1 MKDWKTKIKNLFLNK
16 NKYVHI
22 FVWVLNIILIALAF
36 VSINDCSMQDN
47 TAYALE
53 DTTMIDQYLPYRG
66 YITYS
71 DVNQN
76 PYTTIFG
83 SNNTSYDDKIL
94 YVNLS
99 QPEQTLIHCVFQ
111 PFLYVQ
117 SQDTIKFSYD
127 RLGDYVGRIRETLT
141 IHYVFSGSEVL
152 THTVEKVSEAI
163 DDDGIDIAV
172 ELYNLSFEHNRSDLL
187 ITYIEYISIY
197 VDDVYTVSGNV
208 DFRIVF
214 DEVMPYEQYAL
225 TFAER
230 VEEVAFGAG
239 IQAPVN
245 QIVGATNSFLQI
257 ELLPGLTFA
266 TLIAILVAIPLAVA
280 ILKLWLGG

>member
-1 MKDWKTKIKNLFLNK
+1 MKKLKTRIKKIIIYVQCVLVGVIIGCLCCSNCKLN
-16 NKYVHI
+16 
-22 FVWVLNIILIALAF
+22 
-36 VSINDCSMQDN
+36 DN

-76 PYTTIFG
+76 PYTTVFG
-83 SNNTSYDDKIL
+83 SNNTSYDSKFL

-141 IHYVFSGSEVL
+141 IYYVFSGSEVL

-197 VDDVYTVSGNV
+197 VDDVYDVSGNV
-208 DFRIVF
+208 DFSIVY
-214 DEVMPYEQYAL
+214 DEVMSYEQYVL

-230 VEEVAFGAG
+230 VEEVAYGAG

-245 QIVGATNSFLQI
+245 QIVGATNSFLKI

-266 TLIAILVAIPLAVA
+266 TLIAIIVAIPLAVA